1 MAWLPEL
8 LQTHGAAVLIGA
20 GFVAGWLVYML
31 ASDRLIPCDQHIRE
45 LKAEREITEAER
57 AEKEWWREAAMT
69 SSEMG
74 KMLTEVKAVERRDS

>member
-8 LQTHGAAVLIGA
+8 LQTHGAALLIGA
-20 GFVAGWLVYML
+20 GLVAGWVVWML
-31 ASDRLIPCDQHIRE
+31 ATDRLIAVDQHTRE
-45 LKAEREITEAER
+45 LAAEREITEAER

-74 KMLTEVKAVERRDS
+74 KMLTEVKAVERRDQ